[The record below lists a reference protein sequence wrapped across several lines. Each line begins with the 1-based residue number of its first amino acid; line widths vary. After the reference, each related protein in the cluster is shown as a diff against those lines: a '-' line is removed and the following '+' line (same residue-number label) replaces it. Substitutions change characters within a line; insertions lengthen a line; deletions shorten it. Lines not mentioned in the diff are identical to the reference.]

1 MPRIARK
8 NFENLYF
15 HIIVQGIN
23 KEYIFDNKSYM
34 EKYKKLIKYNTKN
47 SIMQVLSYCIMSN
60 HAHLLVYAPDK
71 SEMGKIMQKINTS
84 YAKYYNKINDR
95 TGIVFKNRYYTQPI
109 IDRKQLI
116 NCLIYIHN
124 NPVNAKII
132 KQVQDYQYSSYN
144 EWINEK
150 DIISNQCTDLVFG
163 NQKIEENIFNNIHLR
178 NLKNIK
184 DIEEVTELLDY
195 KEILK
200 EYLKNERIEYILM
213 NEKILANLVKDLN
226 EKSGISI
233 RKISEILKVNRP
245 KIMKLLKNLKNNEG
259 CKNTY

>member
-1 MPRIARK
+1 MPRMARK

-23 KEYIFDNKSYM
+23 KEYIFDDKSYV
-34 EKYKKLIKYNTKN
+34 EKYKKLIKYNTQN
-47 SIMQVLSYCIMSN
+47 SVMQVLSYCIMSN

-84 YAKYYNKINDR
+84 YAKYYNKIKDR

-163 NQKIEENIFNNIHLR
+163 NQKIEANIFKEIHLC
-178 NLKNIK
+178 NLKKIK

-245 KIMKLLKNLKNNEG
+245 KIMKLLKKLKE
-259 CKNTY
+259 